1 VGHSLIY
8 GFIAAMWAL
17 ILIGGGVLVTLVSQI
32 SIQGYGE
39 DLDFL
44 ISSVIKAVI
53 AIILVTIWVL
63 VLTKM
68 KNKIFQKQIKS

>member
-68 KNKIFQKQIKS
+68 KNKIFQKQITS

>member
-1 VGHSLIY
+1 MGHSLIY
-8 GFIAAMWAL
+8 IFIAAMWAL
-17 ILIGGGVLVTLVSQI
+17 ILVGGGVLVTLVSQI
-32 SIQGYGE
+32 SVQGYGE
-39 DLDFL
+39 QIDFL
-44 ISSVIKAVI
+44 ISSIIKAVI